1 MDISTHGKDLEK
13 ELIQNLNDEIKVND
27 VKMDSEGIHV
37 NITLRGKLYNL
48 VKENLLYFH
57 TKLTKMMSCT
67 TNTVEK
73 IYEPVAI
80 EKIEVKVDE
89 PIVTKEPVASE
100 EKLETI
106 KEPFEEHLETEP
118 PVQIETPISVEERN

>member
-1 MDISTHGKDLEK
+1 MDISTHGKYLEK

-89 PIVTKEPVASE
+89 PVVVVTKEPVVA
-100 EKLETI
+100 
-106 KEPFEEHLETEP
+106 EEHNVNK
-118 PVQIETPISVEERN
+118 VQIEGIEEPVAVEKPISVEERN

>member
-13 ELIQNLNDEIKVND
+13 VLIQNLNDEIKVND

-89 PIVTKEPVASE
+89 PVVVVTKEPVVA
-100 EKLETI
+100 
-106 KEPFEEHLETEP
+106 EEHNVNK
-118 PVQIETPISVEERN
+118 VQIEGIEEPVAVEKPISVEERN

>member
-106 KEPFEEHLETEP
+106 KEPFEEHLETEL

>member
-89 PIVTKEPVASE
+89 PVVVVTKEPVVA
-100 EKLETI
+100 
-106 KEPFEEHLETEP
+106 EEHNVNK
-118 PVQIETPISVEERN
+118 VQIEGIEEPVAVEKPISVEERN

>member
-100 EKLETI
+100 EKLETV
-106 KEPFEEHLETEP
+106 KEPFEEHLEIET